1 MHAFMTYVSYDC
13 ASVTEC
19 IKRDFFRKEEYA
31 FMTYVSY
38 DYASL
43 IIYKAGFF

>member
-19 IKRDFFRKEEYA
+19 IKRDFFRKEE
-31 FMTYVSY
+31 TYMP
-38 DYASL
+38 L
-43 IIYKAGFF
+43 